1 MLSRRKKTSSTP
13 KQALILKT
21 YLGGSMMMLS
31 DKLSIPTA
39 RLGLQV
45 FILGMTDMLR
55 QTEKLSW
62 DQFIAIYE
70 ATLSEHKL
78 PPSMPI
84 EDFVKKIGE
93 RASSNEDVA
102 KVMRMGAQ
110 SIQMYIGER
119 DANAPTDLVS
129 AAIFAEKNASSFTQM
144 VGPH

>member
-1 MLSRRKKTSSTP
+1 
-13 KQALILKT
+13 
-21 YLGGSMMMLS
+21 
-31 DKLSIPTA
+31 
-39 RLGLQV
+39 
-45 FILGMTDMLR
+45 
-55 QTEKLSW
+55 
-62 DQFIAIYE
+62 
-70 ATLSEHKL
+70 
-78 PPSMPI
+78 MPI